1 MKYEK
6 INLESYNLH
15 FITTDKFKTTTVSVN
30 FREKIKKEDITIR
43 KFLFQMLCSTSLK
56 YNTNRLFE
64 IKLEDLYS
72 ISLGHS
78 NVVFGNLINSYIDI
92 KFLNEEFSDENLLS
106 DSLDLLFEL
115 IFNPNVKDERFDSKS
130 FNLIKDKMNLILN
143 SEKENIQKYTL
154 NRSLE
159 LMDKN
164 DPVSFNLWGY
174 KEDLDKITEESLYKY
189 YKEVLKTNIIDIFI
203 VGNVD
208 KNKIIKIF
216 REKFKIN
223 TIKNSE
229 IDSFITYDKCPKTI
243 VNEETMNLKQSKIS
257 IILKALN
264 LNMFERRYVLPLYTS
279 ILGSGGNSRLFQN
292 VREKHSLAYTI
303 TAVSKIPNSLVMIYG
318 GIDAC
323 NYDEALKLIKKE
335 IKLKNVSEEELEN
348 AKREYISSIN
358 ILFDSPASIINYYFG
373 IEVFDAD
380 EIHEKINNFN
390 KVTVKD
396 IESLSKKMKVA
407 TIYLLK
413 GTYDEENNN

>member
-6 INLESYNLH
+6 VNLESYNLH

-30 FREKIKKEDITIR
+30 FREQIKKEDITIR

-72 ISLGHS
+72 IGLSHS

-92 KFLNEEFSDENLLS
+92 KFLNKEFSDENLLS

-115 IFNPNVKDERFDSKS
+115 IFNPNVVDNKFDSKT
-130 FNLIKDKMNLILN
+130 FNIVKDKMNLILN

-159 LMDKN
+159 LMDKE
-164 DPVSFNLWGY
+164 DPASYNLWGY
-174 KEDLDKITEESLYKY
+174 KDDLDAITEGNLYEY
-189 YKEVLKTNIIDIFI
+189 YKKMLKTNIVDIFI

-208 KNKIIKIF
+208 KDEIIKIF
-216 REKFKIN
+216 KEKFKIN
-223 TIKNSE
+223 TIKNKE
-229 IDSFITYDKCPKTI
+229 IDSFITYNKCSKTI
-243 VNEETMNLKQSKIS
+243 VSEELMNLKQSKLS
-257 IILKALN
+257 IILKVLN

-303 TAVSKIPNSLVMIYG
+303 TSVSKTPNSLVMIYG
-318 GIDAC
+318 GIDKE

-335 IKLKNVSEEELEN
+335 IKLKNVTEEELEN
-348 AKREYISSIN
+348 AKKEYISSIS
-358 ILFDSPASIINYYFG
+358 ILFDSPGSIINYYFG
-373 IEVFDAD
+373 IEVFNAD
-380 EIHEKINNFN
+380 IIEEKINNFN
-390 KVTVKD
+390 KVTIKD
-396 IESLSKKMKVA
+396 IESLANKLKIAMV
-407 TIYLLK
+407 YLLK
-413 GTYDEENNN
+413 GTYDEKEEN

>member
-1 MKYEK
+1 
-6 INLESYNLH
+6 
-15 FITTDKFKTTTVSVN
+15 
-30 FREKIKKEDITIR
+30 
-43 KFLFQMLCSTSLK
+43 MLCSTSLK
-56 YNTNRLFE
+56 YNTRRLFE

-92 KFLNEEFSDENLLS
+92 KFLNEELSDEKLLS

-115 IFNPNVKDERFDSKS
+115 IFNPNVIDGRFDSKN
-130 FNLIKDKMNLILN
+130 FNIIKDKMNLILN

-159 LMDKN
+159 LMDKE

-174 KEDLDKITEESLYKY
+174 KEDLDNITEEKLYKY
-189 YKEVLKTNIIDIFI
+189 YKELLKTNVIDIFI

-208 KNKIIKIF
+208 KNRIINIF
-216 REKFKIN
+216 KEKFKIN
-223 TIKNSE
+223 TIKSSE

-243 VNEETMNLKQSKIS
+243 VNEESMNLKQSKIS

-279 ILGSGGNSRLFQN
+279 ILGSGGNSRLFQT
-292 VREKHSLAYTI
+292 VREKYSLAYTI

-323 NYDEALKLIKKE
+323 NYDKALKLIKKE
-335 IKLKNVSEEELEN
+335 IKLKCVSEEELEN
-348 AKREYISSIN
+348 AKKEYISSIN

-373 IEVFDAD
+373 IEVFNAD
-380 EIHEKINNFN
+380 EIDEKINNFN

-396 IESLSKKMKVA
+396 IESLSKKLKIA

-413 GTYDEENNN
+413 GTYDEENND

>member
-15 FITTDKFKTTTVSVN
+15 FITTDKFKTTTISVN
-30 FREKIKKEDITIR
+30 FREKIKKEEITIR

-115 IFNPNVKDERFDSKS
+115 IFNPNVTDGKFDTKS
-130 FNLIKDKMNLILN
+130 FNLIKDKIHLILN

-159 LMDKN
+159 LMDKE

-174 KEDLDKITEESLYKY
+174 KEDLEKITEENLYKY
-189 YKEVLKTNIIDIFI
+189 YKNVLKTNVIDIFI

-216 REKFKIN
+216 KEKFKIN
-223 TIKNSE
+223 TIKNNE
-229 IDSFITYDKCPKTI
+229 FDSFITYDKCPKTI
-243 VNEETMNLKQSKIS
+243 VNEESMNLKQSKIS

-292 VREKHSLAYTI
+292 VREKNSLAYTI
-303 TAVSKIPNSLVMIYG
+303 TAVSKIPNSLIMIYG

-323 NYDEALKLIKKE
+323 NYDKALKLIKKE

-348 AKREYISSIN
+348 AKKEYISSIN

-373 IEVFDAD
+373 IEVFNAD
-380 EIHEKINNFN
+380 EIDEKINNFN

-396 IESLSKKMKVA
+396 IESLSSKLKIA

-413 GTYDEENNN
+413 GTYDEENKD